1 MAVDDWGTLREVAA
15 QGYTDGIMCLA
26 TIEIV
31 ERSNKPEII
40 DRLYDA
46 DAGRAARIFVD
57 SALTRLHIYVCRA
70 FAPARHPD
78 DLHLRTAINFLK
90 QPGRLDEEEWP
101 ERRTD
106 LAEAVRMF
114 DEAAADPRL
123 ARLKHMRDKLIAHM
137 ARYDESVITKPTYND
152 LFGFAKLTAGIW
164 ERLSFGAGTVMIE
177 IDHQVD
183 AYRESADAFW
193 SLWEGPSE

>member
-1 MAVDDWGTLREVAA
+1 MAVNDWDTLCDVAV

-26 TIEIV
+26 TIETV

-40 DRLYDA
+40 DRLNDA
-46 DAGRAARIFVD
+46 NAGRAARIFVD

-78 DLHLRTAINFLK
+78 DLHLRAAIDFLK
-90 QPGRLDEEEWP
+90 VSGRLDERP
-101 ERRTD
+101 EGRTD
-106 LAEAVRMF
+106 LAEAVRLF
-114 DEAAADPRL
+114 DEATTDPRL

-137 ARYDESVITKPTYND
+137 ARYDENVVAKPTYND

-164 ERLSFGAGTVMIE
+164 ERLSFGAGTMMVE

-183 AYRESADAFW
+183 AYRESANAFW
-193 SLWEGPSE
+193 SQWED